1 MRSVV
6 EDGVGDLSEN
16 NDLVNG
22 EKYLGLFLN
31 STKACWKLIFASY
44 ILVLH
49 DLDDASTRQLSRC
62 YYVTC
67 SCPHRDPGTTFHIHH
82 RQASPTF
89 SPCSFHRLWVTTV
102 VIFINL

>member
-6 EDGVGDLSEN
+6 EDGVGDLFEN

-44 ILVLH
+44 ILVFH
-49 DLDDASTRQLSRC
+49 DLDDASN
-62 YYVTC
+62 
-67 SCPHRDPGTTFHIHH
+67 
-82 RQASPTF
+82 ASIIEVLLRHVLVF
-89 SPCSFHRLWVTTV
+89 SPRPLFTFIIARLLLPFLLVH
-102 VIFINL
+102 FIARG